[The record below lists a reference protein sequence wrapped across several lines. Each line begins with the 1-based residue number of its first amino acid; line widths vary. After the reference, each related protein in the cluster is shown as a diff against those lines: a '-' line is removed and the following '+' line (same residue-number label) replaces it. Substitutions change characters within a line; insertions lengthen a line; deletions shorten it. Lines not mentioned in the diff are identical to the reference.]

1 MNGNFA
7 WDFPGGWYGLG
18 SVFLILLAVSALSAW
33 TTRRPV
39 GTGIRLLMTLTRAGA
54 FALLRYLMSTL
65 FVRSLGVSKAQN
77 ASLMTQL
84 IRSVCMP

>member
-54 FALLRYLMSTL
+54 FALSSAAFRFYDKEVIYL
-65 FVRSLGVSKAQN
+65 
-77 ASLMTQL
+77 
-84 IRSVCMP
+84 